1 MEDKINVA
9 AKEIV
14 RKISALPIGSE
25 FVIGEYFTDY
35 KFDIEENFKL
45 LEVVLSLCE
54 SNNIRIENIQ
64 NEMELGM
71 PWVYKY
77 RKNN

>member
-1 MEDKINVA
+1 MEDKIVVA

-25 FVIGEYFTDY
+25 FVIGDYFIDY
-35 KFDIEENFKL
+35 NFGVDENFKL
-45 LEVVLSLCE
+45 MEVVLSLCE
-54 SNNIRIENIQ
+54 SNNIQIENIQ